1 MIISDIHKIDLHMHT
16 TVSDGTDTPEEILG
30 RIRDLGMDLFSVT
43 DHDAIRA
50 SMEIPELRKEEDPHF
65 LSGVE
70 FSCQDEGGKYHILG
84 YGYDSSSEAIR
95 KVVQMGHDIRLAK
108 LKDRLDFLQETFGFD
123 FPEEELR
130 KLFAMENPGKPHIG
144 NMMVRLGYVATKEDA
159 IHDYIN
165 KKKGPSRHVRPEDAI
180 EGILKSGGIPVL
192 AHPTYGSG
200 EELILGDDM
209 EERLRHLLPFG
220 LQGVEAYYS
229 GFTDK
234 IIAEMRAF
242 AEKFDL
248 YVTAGSDYHGRNK
261 LVSLGDTNLED
272 AAQGPA
278 GMKKFFEAVA
288 DRIC

>member
-1 MIISDIHKIDLHMHT
+1 M
-16 TVSDGTDTPEEILG
+16 
-30 RIRDLGMDLFSVT
+30 
-43 DHDAIRA
+43 
-50 SMEIPELRKEEDPHF
+50 
-65 LSGVE
+65 
-70 FSCQDEGGKYHILG
+70 
-84 YGYDSSSEAIR
+84 
-95 KVVQMGHDIRLAK
+95 
-108 LKDRLDFLQETFGFD
+108 
-123 FPEEELR
+123 
-130 KLFAMENPGKPHIG
+130 
-144 NMMVRLGYVATKEDA
+144 ATKEDA

>member
-84 YGYDSSSEAIR
+84 YGYDPSSEAIR

-108 LKDRLDFLQETFGFD
+108 LKDRLVFLQETFGFD

>member
-84 YGYDSSSEAIR
+84 YGYDPSSEAIR

>member
-50 SMEIPELRKEEDPHF
+50 SLEIPELRKEDDPHF

-84 YGYDSSSEAIR
+84 YGYDPSSEAIR

-278 GMKKFFEAVA
+278 GMKIFFEAVA

>member
-50 SMEIPELRKEEDPHF
+50 SLEIPELRKEDDPHF

-84 YGYDSSSEAIR
+84 YGYDPSSEAIR

>member
-50 SMEIPELRKEEDPHF
+50 SLEIPELRKEDDPHF

-84 YGYDSSSEAIR
+84 YGYDPSSEAIR

-144 NMMVRLGYVATKEDA
+144 NMMVRLG
-159 IHDYIN
+159 
-165 KKKGPSRHVRPEDAI
+165 
-180 EGILKSGGIPVL
+180 
-192 AHPTYGSG
+192 
-200 EELILGDDM
+200 
-209 EERLRHLLPFG
+209 
-220 LQGVEAYYS
+220 
-229 GFTDK
+229 
-234 IIAEMRAF
+234 
-242 AEKFDL
+242 
-248 YVTAGSDYHGRNK
+248 
-261 LVSLGDTNLED
+261 
-272 AAQGPA
+272 
-278 GMKKFFEAVA
+278 
-288 DRIC
+288 

>member
-108 LKDRLDFLQETFGFD
+108 LKDRLVFLQETFGFD

>member
-50 SMEIPELRKEEDPHF
+50 SLEIPELRKEDDPHF